1 MADTHHNKRGPTI
14 PWFSSYYRCFVQGF
28 AEIAKPLHHLTE
40 DGATFLWTIECQ
52 SAFEKLRHLLTT
64 TALLAYPNF
73 DRAFILD
80 TDASV
85 VGIGAVLSQVDE
97 EGRERVVTY
106 GSCVLSKAEQ

>member
-14 PWFSSYYRCFVQGF
+14 PWFSSYYRRFVQGF

-40 DGATFLWTIECQ
+40 DGATFLWMIECQ

-80 TDASV
+80 TDASG
-85 VGIGAVLSQVDE
+85 VGIGAVLSQFDE

-106 GSCVLSKAEQ
+106 GSCVLSKVEQ